1 MNEEPI
7 ADRTEGSSTDHTEGS
22 GADRAGQPTADRVE
36 DEPPLRS
43 DEREALAAAG
53 VDPDAVRRGERSFRQ
68 LREAGVEEAVADA
81 LRRRLSLP
89 WAFRP
94 SGDLEARSRAVGGL
108 GAAEREWVAASTDG
122 DWQSLDRV
130 AGADTSEGE
139 SADDGR
145 PWPRPTPVTD
155 VTGVGP
161 ADADRLAEAGIRS
174 AERLATVDAGLVAK
188 LLDLDVLH
196 VRTWR
201 HSAREL
207 VGD

>member
-7 ADRTEGSSTDHTEGS
+7 ADRSGTSDDGRDEGRST
-22 GADRAGQPTADRVE
+22 
-36 DEPPLRS
+36 LRP
-43 DEREALAAAG
+43 DEREALVATG
-53 VDPDAVRRGERSFRQ
+53 VDPEAVRRRERSFRQ
-68 LREAGVEEAVADA
+68 LREAGLEEEIADG

-89 WAFRP
+89 WTFRP
-94 SGDLEARSRAVGGL
+94 DGDLAARSRAVSGL
-108 GAAEREWVAASTDG
+108 GPAEREWVAASADG
-122 DWQSLDRV
+122 DWQSLDHV
-130 AGADTSEGE
+130 AGADTPDHADGADSLEGD
-139 SADDGR
+139 SADGNR

-161 ADADRLAEAGIRS
+161 ADADRLAEAGIHS
-174 AERLATVDAGLVAK
+174 AERLATVDAGLVAT
-188 LLDLDVLH
+188 LLDLDVIH